1 MRCILFELNAQS
13 DTMKQK
19 GNKNNDVHEA
29 QKKAARDN
37 RANQMNPNNW
47 KYYSSRGY
55 RLDDGKEDDQ

>member
-1 MRCILFELNAQS
+1 MRCIHFELNAQS
-13 DTMKQK
+13 DRMKQK
-19 GNKNNDVHEA
+19 GNKENGMNEA

-55 RLDDGKEDDQ
+55 RFVDEEEDDH

>member
-1 MRCILFELNAQS
+1 
-13 DTMKQK
+13 MKQK
-19 GNKNNDVHEA
+19 GNKENGMNEA

-55 RLDDGKEDDQ
+55 RFVDEEEDDH